1 MVRRLLL
8 AALAGALSLALAPTA
23 FAQGEPIF
31 EFEHDSSLDGTPNE
45 IVSGFFGGDDGD
57 NSNGTPLQDR
67 VDDSFEAF
75 EFEIPAGT
83 RAGSFNVNVSWED
96 PRLDIDVY
104 VYRMRA
110 SDGKINPTNIASG
123 ASFGDTDEDATYTP
137 KILGTPVGTLPDDRY
152 LIVVDNWCT
161 RDADDDPTSDDPADT
176 ANCGI
181 GEDVPNEDDFVGSV
195 TLGPIE
201 EVNSLP
207 SVTLTGPDSGRTG
220 ERLAYTA
227 AGSDPGG
234 AIVNYR
240 FDLDGDGFF
249 ESNTLTG
256 TAAATAFADPGTFN
270 VGVQATDNAGD
281 TAYASKAV
289 KITGSPG
296 APTPASLKPLRGF
309 NLNSPAWGGKKKR
322 KLVIHYKLR
331 ERSDVTV
338 GLYRGDKQVRQLTSG
353 EKRSNVRYKIVVKPR
368 KLRRATYTVRISVR
382 AASGKVQSE
391 RLTSRRL

>member
-1 MVRRLLL
+1 
-8 AALAGALSLALAPTA
+8 
-23 FAQGEPIF
+23 
-31 EFEHDSSLDGTPNE
+31 
-45 IVSGFFGGDDGD
+45 
-57 NSNGTPLQDR
+57 
-67 VDDSFEAF
+67 
-75 EFEIPAGT
+75 
-83 RAGSFNVNVSWED
+83 
-96 PRLDIDVY
+96 
-104 VYRMRA
+104 MRA

-137 KILGTPVGTLPDDRY
+137 KSWDTRRDAARPPLPDRGR
-152 LIVVDNWCT
+152 NWCT

-289 KITGSPG
+289 KITGSPVG
-296 APTPASLKPLRGF
+296 PTPGVPETAARLQPELPRVGRKEEAQAGHPLQVARALGCDGGPVPRRQAGEAAHQRREAVERALQDRRQAAQAPARDVHGSHLRARRVGQGPERASHLEAPLGEGPCAACRR
-309 NLNSPAWGGKKKR
+309 SPPSPS
-322 KLVIHYKLR
+322 
-331 ERSDVTV
+331 RSP
-338 GLYRGDKQVRQLTSG
+338 
-353 EKRSNVRYKIVVKPR
+353 PR
-368 KLRRATYTVRISVR
+368 TRRPR
-382 AASGKVQSE
+382 A
-391 RLTSRRL
+391 RRLARCGR